1 MVIDSSSNT
10 NSIMSMGNISSASN
24 ILTDFV
30 VDWDELTSYNGV
42 VQYSP
47 VGEYRLVDLIGNDN
61 DVKQIQFS
69 VYWKDESNN
78 MHQVF
83 LNGGNNCTMKIMFR
97 KKNF

>member
-1 MVIDSSSNT
+1 MSLPPLNTYTVFIQTHT

-30 VDWDELTSYNGV
+30 VDWDELTSYNGT

-61 DVKQIQFS
+61 M
-69 VYWKDESNN
+69 SNRYN
-78 MHQVF
+78 F
-83 LNGGNNCTMKIMFR
+83 PFIGKMKVITCIKF
-97 KKNF
+97 F